1 MISSAKWL
9 RRDLQKFMVSEVGL
23 VTVEWVALAGAII
36 IGAIAVGWIVM
47 RSLSSP
53 AHSIGSSITSHQST
67 AY

>member
-1 MISSAKWL
+1 MISCANWL
-9 RRDLQKFMVSEVGL
+9 RRDVQKFMVSEVGL

-67 AY
+67 KY

>member
-1 MISSAKWL
+1 MLSSAKWL

-53 AHSIGSSITSHQST
+53 ANAIGSSITSHQST
-67 AY
+67 KY